1 MIESI
6 AFSLSIKAI
15 KFLVDE
21 YNKQE
26 NDDDEDD
33 DD

>member
-6 AFSLSIKAI
+6 AFSLGIKAI